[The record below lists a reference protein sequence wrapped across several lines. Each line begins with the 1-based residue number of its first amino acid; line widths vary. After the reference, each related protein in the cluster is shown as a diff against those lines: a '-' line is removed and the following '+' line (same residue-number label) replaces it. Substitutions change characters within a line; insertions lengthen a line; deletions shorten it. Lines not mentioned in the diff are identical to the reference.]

1 MRKSLRMVKTKAL
14 QVVYQLKTKALQV
27 VCYSRNVYLSTMD
40 SVGLYTKALGIV
52 FSILDRSNGILFGYL
67 PKSLVFSYNCL
78 ILTNDERRKMNTKV
92 QSRKTSI
99 DTILGECE
107 SIISSVENVIDL
119 CESNDFVTNLLQ
131 TEEFEN
137 LRYIAEY
144 LQSFVLLLDEKGI
157 NLSTVDEIENV
168 SINLYQTCKYT
179 VEALEESIQDTDVL
193 NEFGYIRASVNIIR
207 DVV

>member
-1 MRKSLRMVKTKAL
+1 MVKTKAL

-27 VCYSRNVYLSTMD
+27 VCHSRNVYLSTMD

-67 PKSLVFSYNCL
+67 PKSLVFSYNYL

-92 QSRKTSI
+92 

-107 SIISSVENVIDL
+107 SIISSVENVYFMT
-119 CESNDFVTNLLQ
+119 ESNDFVTNLLQ

-137 LRYIAEY
+137 IRFHAEE
-144 LQSFVLLLDEKGI
+144 LQSSVFGSDDKIETYD
-157 NLSTVDEIENV
+157 LSIT
-168 SINLYQTCKYT
+168 LYQNCKYIL
-179 VEALEESIQDTDVL
+179 EALEESIQDTDVL
-193 NEFGYIRASVNIIR
+193 NEFGFIRASVSIIR
-207 DVV
+207 DTIVTM